1 MRVES
6 IGELMSVLE
15 SYDELQ
21 QLSAGFRKGQPCLFV
36 HSHGDYSEISGYIYL
51 PSL

>member
-1 MRVES
+1 MRAES
-6 IGELMSVLE
+6 IGDLIGALE

-21 QLSAGFRKGQPCLFV
+21 QLSVGFRKGQPCLFV

>member
-1 MRVES
+1 MRVDN
-6 IGELMSVLE
+6 IGDLVNVLE

-21 QLSAGFRKGQPCLFV
+21 MLSVGFRKGQPCLFV
-36 HSHGDYSEISGYIYL
+36 HSQDDYSEISGYIYI